1 MAAHQLRLTLKKL
14 QSQRYALQQEYQAAH
29 HAGTDPERTRQLQ
42 ADLTEV
48 LQAIYTVEHE
58 AHSIV
63 VSEHALLRYFER
75 ILGYDLDILS
85 AALLPPETVA
95 RIQQLG
101 SGTYPVTVAGQTVR
115 IRVQDRVVTT
125 VLPRKG

>member
-14 QSQRYALQQEYQAAH
+14 QSQRYALQQEVQAAQ
-29 HAGTDPERTRQLQ
+29 HAGTDPERIQQLQ
-42 ADLTEV
+42 AALREV
-48 LQAIYTVEHE
+48 LRAIEKVEHD
-58 AHSIV
+58 ANSIV

-101 SGTYPVTVAGQTVR
+101 SSTYPVTVAGQTVR